1 MLTFGK
7 FAVDTGR
14 FDTDVPRTAF
24 DVLADMGT
32 DLKLKPG
39 QYLFGRPNIW
49 PLISRMYEG
58 YIEEPSQQAFQPG
71 SRRHEFR
78 DAWRHR
84 ACDLLHER
92 VAGRHRD
99 GIAES
104 PRKGLARVSPRP
116 IARGRVNH
124 QLLERVDR
132 STSDAAGGS

>member
-58 YIEEPSQQAFQPG
+58 YIEGP
-71 SRRHEFR
+71 
-78 DAWRHR
+78 R
-84 ACDLLHER
+84 AGQDR
-92 VAGRHRD
+92 QTA
-99 GIAES
+99 
-104 PRKGLARVSPRP
+104 LARHGDATRQQGLLRP
-116 IARGRVNH
+116 LPSGVT
-124 QLLERVDR
+124 L
-132 STSDAAGGS
+132 